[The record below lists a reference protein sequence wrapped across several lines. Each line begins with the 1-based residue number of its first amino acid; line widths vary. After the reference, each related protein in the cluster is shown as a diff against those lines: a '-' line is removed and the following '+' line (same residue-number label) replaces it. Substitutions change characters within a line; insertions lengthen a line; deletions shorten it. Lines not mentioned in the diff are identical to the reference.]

1 MPEKTTEE
9 EIFHIAS
16 QYLTLKEELGGKT
29 ELTKWKHTFTD
40 GATAMVGRTKGFV
53 SRVKEINPDLIFTHF
68 FCNVRPLL
76 PKHYQ

>member
-29 ELTKWKHTFTD
+29 ELTK
-40 GATAMVGRTKGFV
+40 
-53 SRVKEINPDLIFTHF
+53 
-68 FCNVRPLL
+68 
-76 PKHYQ
+76 